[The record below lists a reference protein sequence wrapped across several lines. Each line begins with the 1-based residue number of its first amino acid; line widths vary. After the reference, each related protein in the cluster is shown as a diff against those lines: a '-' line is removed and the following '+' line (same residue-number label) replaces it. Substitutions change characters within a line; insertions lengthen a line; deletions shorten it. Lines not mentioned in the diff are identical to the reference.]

1 MISAGPRAGAIGEP
15 YSLEAGN
22 MPVRVLVVDDSI
34 FIRALI
40 RRQLERIGCT
50 VAAEAENA
58 SQALSLFRTLK
69 PNLVTLDIVMAESD
83 GIDSLS
89 AFRAMREEAP
99 ETQIILMTAMPF
111 DESRETFMSAGALAY
126 IVKPFDNSVFEGIKR
141 KLAAVFPNLGA
152 DAPAPHAQA
161 AAGKTDL

>member
-1 MISAGPRAGAIGEP
+1 
-15 YSLEAGN
+15 
-22 MPVRVLVVDDSI
+22 MPVRALVVDDSI

-40 RRQLERIGCT
+40 RRQLERIGCV

-69 PNLVTLDIVMAESD
+69 PNLVTLDIVMAETD
-83 GIDSLS
+83 GVDSLT

-99 ETQIILMTAMPF
+99 ATQIILMTAMPF

-126 IVKPFDNSVFEGIKR
+126 VVKPFDNSAFERIKL
-141 KLAAVFPNLGA
+141 KLAAAFPDLLDA
-152 DAPAPHAQA
+152 ASAAPARITARKA
-161 AAGKTDL
+161 NL

>member
-1 MISAGPRAGAIGEP
+1 VAGRAEETSGES

-22 MPVRVLVVDDSI
+22 MPVRALVVDDSI
-34 FIRALI
+34 FMRALI

-58 SQALSLFRTLK
+58 SQALSLFRALK
-69 PNLVTLDIVMAESD
+69 PDLVTLDIVMTETD
-83 GIDSLS
+83 EIDSLS

-126 IVKPFDNSVFEGIKR
+126 VVKPFDNSVFEGIKR
-141 KLAAVFPNLGA
+141 KLAAAFPDLSAGA
-152 DAPAPHAQA
+152 TTPQAQVP
-161 AAGKTDL
+161 AGKTNL